1 MLSYLLKG
9 NLALSLLL
17 AFVCASIISHTTDIS
32 PGFPKISILLL
43 LVIWLMILSKLGKS
57 SWIKQLR
64 KKIRNKK
71 EEGV

>member
-1 MLSYLLKG
+1 MLSNLTKE
-9 NLALSLLL
+9 NLALSLLM
-17 AFVCASIISHTTDIS
+17 AIVCASTISHITDIS
-32 PGFPKISILLL
+32 PEFHKISILLL
-43 LVIWLMILSKLGKS
+43 FVIWLVILSKLGKS